1 MDKLNSWL
9 REREAAGNLRDLR
22 PVGRRRGGRLLMAGA
37 DEEQTLLDFS
47 SNDYLALSEHP
58 DVLAG
63 SRRALD
69 EWGTGAGAA
78 RLMSGDL
85 VLAHRLEEAV
95 AQLKGQEAA
104 LLFGSG
110 YLANAGVIP
119 ALVGRGDVIF
129 ADRLNHASIYDGCRL
144 SGARLRRF
152 RHNDLAHLEDLLRRD
167 RGRGR
172 ALIVVESLYSMDGDC
187 CPLQELVALKEQHG
201 CLLMVD
207 EAHATGLFGANGG
220 GLIEQEGVVAEV
232 DLAMGT
238 FGKALGSYGAY
249 VASSATMIRYLLN
262 RARSFIYSTGLPPA
276 VMGAALAAVELVRT
290 KPELREELHRKVSL
304 FKEEIRQG
312 GWRQPLG
319 PSQIVPVTVG
329 SSREAAAL
337 AGALRERGIFAT
349 AVRPPTVPEGTARL
363 RFSLTR
369 HHEEAALRKAASLI
383 LNAIRLHCPGLLA

>member
-152 RHNDLAHLEDLLRRD
+152 RHNDLAHLEDLLR
-167 RGRGR
+167 
-172 ALIVVESLYSMDGDC
+172 
-187 CPLQELVALKEQHG
+187 
-201 CLLMVD
+201 
-207 EAHATGLFGANGG
+207 
-220 GLIEQEGVVAEV
+220 
-232 DLAMGT
+232 
-238 FGKALGSYGAY
+238 
-249 VASSATMIRYLLN
+249 
-262 RARSFIYSTGLPPA
+262 
-276 VMGAALAAVELVRT
+276 
-290 KPELREELHRKVSL
+290 
-304 FKEEIRQG
+304 
-312 GWRQPLG
+312 
-319 PSQIVPVTVG
+319 
-329 SSREAAAL
+329 
-337 AGALRERGIFAT
+337 
-349 AVRPPTVPEGTARL
+349 
-363 RFSLTR
+363 
-369 HHEEAALRKAASLI
+369 
-383 LNAIRLHCPGLLA
+383 